1 MRSPWRKYLK
11 ESTIN
16 IRPETPEDIPGIY
29 RVNESAFPTAAEAN
43 LVDLCRAHG
52 KHVLSLAALDDKRV
66 VGHILFTPVTLDP
79 PRPGWRGLGLGP
91 VAILPEYQ
99 GKGIGSRLILMGLEL
114 CRAQG
119 YDYVVLLGDPRYYT
133 RFGFIP
139 GREFGLSSDYGDGD
153 EFQAR
158 EINPGVLR
166 GASGVVKYVPEFSET
181 GC

>member
-1 MRSPWRKYLK
+1 MNSIVK
-11 ESTIN
+11 
-16 IRPETPEDIPGIY
+16 IRPETPEDIPGI
-29 RVNESAFPTAAEAN
+29 RQVNESAFSTPAEAD

-52 KHVLSLAALDDKRV
+52 KHILSLAALQGKQV
-66 VGHILFTPVTLDP
+66 VGHILFTPVNLDP
-79 PRPGWRGLGLGP
+79 PHPGWRGVGLGP
-91 VAILPEYQ
+91 VAVLPEQQ

-119 YDYVVLLGDPRYYT
+119 YDYVVLLGAPLYYT

-158 EINPGVLR
+158 ELNPGVLR
-166 GASGVVKYVPEFSET
+166 GARGVVKYVPEFSET